1 MNSASP
7 WLRNTTPEFSK
18 NKAMNNDFR
27 SGRRTS
33 AGALLFALIFAL
45 SINAQVPTLRAK
57 DHAKPKATT
66 KPSLEKKFF
75 VNILDDQRAIWT
87 SPFRLHQNYTK
98 WLAPLG
104 LSTVVLIAT
113 DRRTS
118 GELVEHGDNL
128 NRLRVSKDISRF
140 GALYSTA
147 GVAAALYLTGRA
159 THNDRL
165 RETGLL
171 GAEALIDS
179 NIVAVALKTTSQRQR
194 PPEDH
199 SSGEFFA
206 GGSSF
211 PSGHA
216 ISAWSLATVIA
227 QEYGH
232 HRPLVQVGTY
242 GLAAAVSLSRYTG
255 RNHFLSDVLVGS
267 AMGYGIGRYVYHK
280 HHDSALDARSEKKSN
295 DFVRSRLFPRIVPLY
310 YPRAHVYG
318 GMLAWNF

>member
-1 MNSASP
+1 MNTDYSITRAASFSI
-7 WLRNTTPEFSK
+7 LLFSVILIVTSNGLAQTTPSS
-18 NKAMNNDFR
+18 R
-27 SGRRTS
+27 
-33 AGALLFALIFAL
+33 ALPK
-45 SINAQVPTLRAK
+45 PTP
-57 DHAKPKATT
+57 D
-66 KPSLEKKFF
+66 LEKKFLI
-75 VNILDDQRAIWT
+75 NILDDQRAIWT
-87 SPFRLHQNYTK
+87 SPFRLRGSDAR

-104 LSTVVLIAT
+104 VSTMALIAT

-118 GELVEHGDNL
+118 GELVENGDNL
-128 NRLRVSKDISRF
+128 NRLRISRNISRL
-140 GALYSTA
+140 GSLYSTA
-147 GVAAALYLTGRA
+147 GVAGVIYLAGRA
-159 THNDRL
+159 THNDHL

-171 GAEALIDS
+171 ATEALIDS
-179 NIVAVALKTTSQRQR
+179 GIVVTALKTASQRQR

-199 SSGEFFA
+199 SSGEFFD

-232 HRPLVQVGTY
+232 HRPLVQVGAY
-242 GLAAAVSLSRYTG
+242 GLATAVSLSRYTG

-280 HHDSALDARSEKKSN
+280 RHDPALDAKNGQQNNDLTRSK
-295 DFVRSRLFPRIVPLY
+295 LFPRVAPIY
-310 YPRAHVYG
+310 YPRAHIYG

>member
-1 MNSASP
+1 MNTDYSITRAAS
-7 WLRNTTPEFSK
+7 FS
-18 NKAMNNDFR
+18 
-27 SGRRTS
+27 T
-33 AGALLFALIFAL
+33 LLFSVILIFTSNGLAQTTHSSNAL
-45 SINAQVPTLRAK
+45 PKPT
-57 DHAKPKATT
+57 PG
-66 KPSLEKKFF
+66 LEKKFL

-87 SPFRLHQNYTK
+87 SPFHMHRSDAK

-104 LSTVVLIAT
+104 LSTVALIAT

-118 GELVEHGDNL
+118 GELVENGDNL
-128 NRLRVSKDISRF
+128 NRLRISRNISKL
-140 GALYSTA
+140 GSLYSTA
-147 GVAAALYLTGRA
+147 GAAGVIYLAGRA
-159 THNDRL
+159 SHNDHL

-179 NIVAVALKTTSQRQR
+179 SIVVTALKTASQRER
-194 PPEDH
+194 PPKDH
-199 SSGEFFA
+199 SRGEFFE

-232 HRPLVQVGTY
+232 HRPLVQVGAY
-242 GLAAAVSLSRYTG
+242 GLATAVSLSRYTG

-280 HHDSALDARSEKKSN
+280 RHDPTLDARNGEQN
-295 DFVRSRLFPRIVPLY
+295 QEVVRSRLFPRIAPLY

>member
-1 MNSASP
+1 MNTDYSIKRAASFTV
-7 WLRNTTPEFSK
+7 LLFSFILIFTCNGLAQTTP
-18 NKAMNNDFR
+18 
-27 SGRRTS
+27 SGN
-33 AGALLFALIFAL
+33 ALPK
-45 SINAQVPTLRAK
+45 PT
-57 DHAKPKATT
+57 PT
-66 KPSLEKKFF
+66 LEKKFL

-87 SPFRLHQNYTK
+87 SPFHMRAGDAN
-98 WLAPLG
+98 WLVPLG
-104 LSTVVLIAT
+104 VSTIALVAT

-118 GELVEHGDNL
+118 GELVENGDNL
-128 NRLRVSKDISRF
+128 NRLRISRYISRL
-140 GALYSTA
+140 GSSVSTA
-147 GVAAALYLTGRA
+147 GVAAGIYLTGRA
-159 THNDRL
+159 IHNDHL

-171 GAEALIDS
+171 GAEALINS
-179 NIVAVALKTTSQRQR
+179 GIVVTALKTASQRQR

-199 SSGEFFA
+199 SSGEFFD

-232 HRPLVQVGTY
+232 HRPLVQVGAY
-242 GLAAAVSLSRYTG
+242 GLATAVSLSRYTG

-280 HHDSALDARSEKKSN
+280 RHDPALDAQNGKQN
-295 DFVRSRLFPRIVPLY
+295 NALVRSRLFPRVAPLY